1 MAVLKRSRLELRK
14 PLDQTLGFE
23 RIAQMNRAADEGMAA
38 HGAI

>member
-14 PLDQTLGFE
+14 LDQTLGFE